1 MAVDTAEAYAAI
13 WREPDGGIAHGKLLL
28 ARDGLSLEGTTAEG
42 SLSRRRVVYE
52 EVIGVRIGRSPGE
65 RLNGRPAL
73 VLERASGESLALD
86 VLGAGMLY
94 ELADVLANV
103 TTERREALDR
113 VVVIAPLRKGAVE
126 KARELVAAGP
136 PFDPADKGLVR
147 HEVFFTDT
155 EAVFLFEGPAA
166 GKVVQRLARDPA
178 TWRAAGEWRRLLAG
192 TPRLARSGYT
202 WARPIA
208 GV

>member
-1 MAVDTAEAYAAI
+1 MAVDPAETYAAI
-13 WREPDGGIAHGKLLL
+13 WREPDGRIAHGKLLL
-28 ARDGLSLEGTTAEG
+28 GPDGLSLEGTTSEG
-42 SLSRRRVVYE
+42 ALSRRRLGYEDVVE
-52 EVIGVRIGRSPGE
+52 VRIGRAPEE

-73 VLERASGESLALD
+73 VLERASGESIGLD
-86 VLGAGMLY
+86 VLGAGMLF

-113 VVVIAPLRKGAVE
+113 VVVVAPLRKGSLE
-126 KARELVAAGP
+126 KARALVAAGP
-136 PFDPADKGLVR
+136 PFDPAEKGFVR

-208 GV
+208 GM